1 MPTIKPT
8 STEPSCRL
16 HVRQG
21 CGCSPRGCLLTLC
34 FMYLLQCLAAAG
46 AQWHKHDTRTID
58 GVHLTLYYSSP
69 ESVSMYIPGIGTLP
83 LMIHWGTWGKDLE
96 LVKALDIQLPD
107 GRTYTLQSENYQR
120 LEQLGIRQTP
130 EGIQLT
136 DDKGKNYVDTP
147 LIPYSAFQK

>member
-8 STEPSCRL
+8 ATEPTCRL

-34 FMYLLQCLAAAG
+34 FLYFLQCLLALG
-46 AQWHKHDTRTID
+46 AQWHKYDTHTIN
-58 GVHLTLYYSSP
+58 GVKLTLHYP
-69 ESVSMYIPGIGTLP
+69 THECVTMYTPILGTLP
-83 LMIHWGTWGKDLE
+83 LMIHWATWGNDLE
-96 LVKALDIQLPD
+96 LVKELDIRLRD

-136 DDKGKNYVDTP
+136 DAQGQNYVDTP